1 MKRTIPTLWMDV
13 NRRGR
18 YERLRAY
25 VNRRRDGDR
34 QSRRWRC
41 YGCLCA
47 ILLRGLAAPL
57 YTLPR
62 VIELSAK
69 GHRLPA
75 LAM

>member
-1 MKRTIPTLWMDV
+1 MKQAIPTLWMDV

-18 YERLRAY
+18 YERLRVY
-25 VNRRRDGDR
+25 VNRRRGGDR

-47 ILLRGLAAPL
+47 ILLRRLAAPL
-57 YTLPR
+57 YTLLG